1 MAIRWPAVIRTT
13 YCLCLGGATFNHA
26 RTLFEHGLRYDYG
39 GVPLFYRVFWTGLT
53 FFDPLAIVLLLA
65 FPRAGL
71 ALTLAIIVADVAV
84 NATATITIAPDLMA
98 LGAQTLFLA
107 FVLATIGYA
116 WPRTRR
122 PS

>member
-1 MAIRWPAVIRTT
+1 MALRWPAVIRST
-13 YCLCLGGATFNHA
+13 YCLCLAGATFNHV
-26 RTLFEHGLRYDYG
+26 RTLLEHGLRYDYG
-39 GVPLFYRVFWTGLT
+39 GVPLFYRVFWTALT

-65 FPRAGL
+65 LPRAGL
-71 ALTLAIIVADVAV
+71 ALTMAIVVADVAV
-84 NATATITIAPDLMA
+84 NASAALTISFDLTA

-116 WPRTRR
+116 WPRSRR

>member
-13 YCLCLGGATFNHA
+13 YCLCLGGAAFNHA

-84 NATATITIAPDLMA
+84 NATATVVIGPDLMA
-98 LGAQTLFLA
+98 LGAQMLFLA

-116 WPRTRR
+116 WPRTRK